1 MGRREQAARRSDS
14 HDRVGWGGV
23 TPRGWATLTL
33 AVIVVALAVVALLL
47 VPWSR
52 PPAPRADQLAAL
64 RSLPHAEVARG
75 RAFHAALRPASYAAL
90 VIGLLAALVL
100 GLTPLGGKLIGLVGR
115 PFGDHWIAQAVLG
128 GLAVVLVAELVT
140 LPFSAWRHAVVARYG
155 LSTQG
160 WGGWTVDLLKSY
172 AVSAV
177 IGAVALLGFYTV
189 TRLAP
194 RWWWAWGA
202 AGAAG
207 LVVLLAFVLPV
218 LVEPVF
224 NRFEP
229 MPPGPLRTELV
240 ALAAADGVP
249 VRDVLVADA
258 SRRTKA
264 LNAYVSGFGPTRRIV
279 VYDTLLREAPPAE
292 VTSVVAHEL
301 GHAKD
306 RDVLAG
312 TLIGALGAA
321 AAVIALYLLGAWSG
335 LLRAAGV
342 GSIAEPRALPLLL
355 AAVTVVGL
363 VAGPAQALVSRLV
376 EARADAHALALTGD
390 PDTFEAMQARLS
402 TVNLGDP
409 DPPRWE
415 YLYSASHPS
424 TVERMAAA
432 RAFARRAGGAGE

>member
-1 MGRREQAARRSDS
+1 M
-14 HDRVGWGGV
+14 
-23 TPRGWATLTL
+23 TPRGWAVVTLVGL
-33 AVIVVALAVVALLL
+33 VVLLIASVALL

-52 PPAPRADQLAAL
+52 PPAPRADQLDAL
-64 RSLPHAEVARG
+64 RELAPTEVARS
-75 RAFHAALRPASYAAL
+75 RAFHAALRPGSYGAL
-90 VIGLLAALVL
+90 AIGLLAALLL
-100 GLTPLGGKLIGLVGR
+100 GLTPLGSRLIGLVSR

-128 GLAVVLVAELVT
+128 GLAVVLVADLVT
-140 LPFSAWRHAVVARYG
+140 LPFTAWRHAVVDRYG
-155 LSTQG
+155 LSTQS

-189 TRLAP
+189 TRFAP
-194 RWWWAWGA
+194 RWWWAFGA
-202 AGAAG
+202 AGAAV
-207 LVVLLAFVLPV
+207 LVVLLSFVLPV

-224 NRFEP
+224 NRFTP
-229 MPPGPLRTELV
+229 MEPGPLRTELT
-240 ALAAADGVP
+240 ALADRDRVP

-258 SRRTKA
+258 SRRTRA
-264 LNAYVSGFGPTRRIV
+264 VNAYVSGFGPTRRIV
-279 VYDTLLREAPPAE
+279 VYDTLLREASPAE

-312 TLIGALGAA
+312 TLTGALGAA
-321 AAVIALYLLGAWSG
+321 AAVTVLYLLGSWGG

-342 GSIAEPRALPLLL
+342 ESIGQPRAFALVF
-355 AAVTVVGL
+355 AVVAVAGL
-363 VAGPAQALVSRLV
+363 VSTPAQALLSRRV

-390 PDTFEAMQARLS
+390 PTNFEAMQRRLA
-402 TVNLGDP
+402 TVNLADP

-432 RAFARRAGGAGE
+432 RAYGRGEGR